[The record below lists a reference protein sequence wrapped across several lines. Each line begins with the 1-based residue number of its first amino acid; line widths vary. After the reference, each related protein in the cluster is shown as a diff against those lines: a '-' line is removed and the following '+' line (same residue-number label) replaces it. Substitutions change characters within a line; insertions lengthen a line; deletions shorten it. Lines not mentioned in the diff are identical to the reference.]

1 MPDEAQGEQGEQ
13 GEQPAEALAPWLRSM
28 VAFVESETRPTA
40 PAYVPETTLRPAPDP
55 VPLWERIERGIGL
68 HGGPPF
74 WALAWPGGLALARHL
89 LDHPELVSGKR
100 VLDLAAGSGLLAIAA
115 AKCGARH
122 AIANDIDPL
131 AAVAISL
138 NAEANGAALA
148 VRADDLLAEE
158 SAFDPSTVDVVL
170 AGDAFYDHA
179 LARRALAFLA
189 HCRTAGCRV
198 LIGDPGRADLPAE
211 RLTRLGT
218 HAVPVARGC
227 QYVTAAREAVSEDAG
242 EEFQAAA
249 VWAFAL

>member
-1 MPDEAQGEQGEQ
+1 MADEAQ
-13 GEQPAEALAPWLRSM
+13 GEQPAEALAPWLRRM
-28 VAFVESETRPTA
+28 VAFVERETRPTA
-40 PAYVPETTLRPAPDP
+40 PAYVPEITLRLAPDP

-158 SAFDPSTVDVVL
+158 SAFDPSSVDVVL

-179 LARRALAFLA
+179 LAPRALAFLA
-189 HCRTAGCRV
+189 RCRTAGSRV

-227 QYVTAAREAVSEDAG
+227 QYVTAARETVSEDAA

>member
-1 MPDEAQGEQGEQ
+1 MPNEAQGEQ
-13 GEQPAEALAPWLRSM
+13 PTEALAPWLRRM
-28 VAFVESETRPTA
+28 VAFVERETRPTA
-40 PAYVPETTLRPAPDP
+40 PAYVPEITLRLAPDP
-55 VPLWERIERGIGL
+55 VPLWERIERGAGL
-68 HGGPPF
+68 RGGPPF

-89 LDHPELVSGKR
+89 LDHPELASGKR
-100 VLDLAAGSGLLAIAA
+100 VLDLAAGSGLLAITA

-122 AIANDIDPL
+122 VIANDIDPL

-158 SAFDPSTVDVVL
+158 SAFDPSTVEVVL

-179 LARRALAFLA
+179 LAPQALAFLA
-189 HCRTAGCRV
+189 RCRAAGCRV
-198 LIGDPGRADLPAE
+198 LIGDPGRAGLPAE

-218 HAVPVARGC
+218 HAVPVARNC
-227 QYVTAAREAVSEDAG
+227 QYVTAARKVVSEDAG

-249 VWAFAL
+249 VWTFAP

>member
-1 MPDEAQGEQGEQ
+1 MPDEAHGSQT
-13 GEQPAEALAPWLRSM
+13 ADALAPWLRRM
-28 VAFVESETRPTA
+28 VEFVESETRPTS
-40 PAYVPETTLRPAPDP
+40 PAYVAEITLRLAPDP
-55 VPLWERIERGIGL
+55 VPLWERIERGAGL
-68 HGGPPF
+68 NGGPPF

-89 LDHPELVSGKR
+89 FDHPGLVCGRR

-115 AKCGARH
+115 AKCGARQ

-131 AAVAISL
+131 AAVAITL
-138 NAEANGAALA
+138 NAEANGAAVA
-148 VRADDLLAEE
+148 VRADDLLTEE

-179 LARRALAFLA
+179 LAPRALAFLA
-189 HCRTAGCRV
+189 RCHAAGCRV

-211 RLTRLGT
+211 RLTRLGS

-227 QYVTAAREAVSEDAG
+227 QYVTAARETVREDAG

-249 VWAFAL
+249 VWAFAS